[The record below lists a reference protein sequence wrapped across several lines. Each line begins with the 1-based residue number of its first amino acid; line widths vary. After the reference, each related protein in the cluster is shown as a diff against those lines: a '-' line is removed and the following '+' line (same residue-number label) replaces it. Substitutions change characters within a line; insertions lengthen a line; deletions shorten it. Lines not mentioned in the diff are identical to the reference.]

1 MFWTAVASSTLSSNS
16 AESSAGLASAA
27 PSYQQQHTKPSPLRA
42 SASSWQL
49 SNAAFK
55 SRLQQQQ
62 LLQQH
67 QQQIQQQH
75 QQQHEQQQQQQQE
88 HQQQEQ
94 QQQELQQQQQQQ
106 LQQQQQQ
113 ENASQQE
120 VQPSREDNRRAV
132 GQKTKLQTANI
143 KKKISPKSESKIFK
157 AFTSCKCTQK

>member
-42 SASSWQL
+42 SSSSWQL

-67 QQQIQQQH
+67 QQQIQIQQ
-75 QQQHEQQQQQQQE
+75 QQQHEQQQ
-88 HQQQEQ
+88 
-94 QQQELQQQQQQQ
+94 LQ
-106 LQQQQQQ
+106 LQQQSG
-113 ENASQQE
+113 EVAQQE
-120 VQPSREDNRRAV
+120 VQASKEPKHSA
-132 GQKTKLQTANI
+132 GQKHKLSTANI
-143 KKKISPKSESKIFK
+143 KKKISPRSESKIFK
-157 AFTSCKCTQK
+157 ALTSCKCTQK

>member
-75 QQQHEQQQQQQQE
+75 EQQQQQQQ
-88 HQQQEQ
+88 QFDV
-94 QQQELQQQQQQQ
+94 L
-106 LQQQQQQ
+106 
-113 ENASQQE
+113 AQQE
-120 VQPSREDNRRAV
+120 VHTKQTNN

-143 KKKISPKSESKIFK
+143 KKKISPKSESRIFK

>member
-42 SASSWQL
+42 STSSWQL

-67 QQQIQQQH
+67 QQQIQQQ
-75 QQQHEQQQQQQQE
+75 QQHEQQQQQQQE
-88 HQQQEQ
+88 HQQQE
-94 QQQELQQQQQQQ
+94 LQQQQQQQ
-106 LQQQQQQ
+106 QQQQSQQ
-113 ENASQQE
+113 QHENTSQQE

>member
-42 SASSWQL
+42 SSSSWQL

-75 QQQHEQQQQQQQE
+75 EQ
-88 HQQQEQ
+88 
-94 QQQELQQQQQQQ
+94 QQQQQQQ
-106 LQQQQQQ
+106 LQQS
-113 ENASQQE
+113 EDLSQQE
-120 VQPSREDNRRAV
+120 VQTNKEQKQAV
-132 GQKTKLQTANI
+132 GQKTKLKSANI
-143 KKKISPKSESKIFK
+143 KKKISPKSESRIFK

>member
-42 SASSWQL
+42 SSSSWQL

-75 QQQHEQQQQQQQE
+75 EQQQQQQP
-88 HQQQEQ
+88 QQQFDD
-94 QQQELQQQQQQQ
+94 L
-106 LQQQQQQ
+106 
-113 ENASQQE
+113 SQQE
-120 VQPSREDNRRAV
+120 VQTRQTNN

-143 KKKISPKSESKIFK
+143 KKKISPKSESRIFK

>member
-67 QQQIQQQH
+67 QQQIQQQ
-75 QQQHEQQQQQQQE
+75 QHEE
-88 HQQQEQ
+88 QQQEQ
-94 QQQELQQQQQQQ
+94 QLQ
-106 LQQQQQQ
+106 LQQQQH
-113 ENASQQE
+113 EDAAQQE
-120 VQPSREDNRRAV
+120 VQANREERRLV

>member
-42 SASSWQL
+42 SSSSWQL

-67 QQQIQQQH
+67 QQQIQQQ
-75 QQQHEQQQQQQQE
+75 QHEHQQQQQQQ
-88 HQQQEQ
+88 Q
-94 QQQELQQQQQQQ
+94 QQQHQQQQQQPGD
-106 LQQQQQQ
+106 L
-113 ENASQQE
+113 SQQE
-120 VQPSREDNRRAV
+120 VQANKEPKHSAC
-132 GQKTKLQTANI
+132 QKHKLQTANI
-143 KKKISPKSESKIFK
+143 KKKISPRSESKIFK

>member
-42 SASSWQL
+42 SSSSWQL

-67 QQQIQQQH
+67 QQQIQQQD
-75 QQQHEQQQQQQQE
+75 EQQQQQSE
-88 HQQQEQ
+88 DF
-94 QQQELQQQQQQQ
+94 
-106 LQQQQQQ
+106 
-113 ENASQQE
+113 AQQE
-120 VQPSREDNRRAV
+120 VQPNKEEKPTV
-132 GQKTKLQTANI
+132 GQKTKPQTANI
-143 KKKISPKSESKIFK
+143 KKKISPRSESKIFK

>member
-75 QQQHEQQQQQQQE
+75 EQQQQQQQKQSE
-88 HQQQEQ
+88 DSVQ
-94 QQQELQQQQQQQ
+94 
-106 LQQQQQQ
+106 
-113 ENASQQE
+113 SQQE
-120 VQPSREDNRRAV
+120 GQPNKEQKQAV
-132 GQKTKLQTANI
+132 GQQKNKLQTANI
-143 KKKISPKSESKIFK
+143 KKKMSPRSESKIFK

>member
-75 QQQHEQQQQQQQE
+75 EQQQHEQQQQQQ
-88 HQQQEQ
+88 EQ
-94 QQQELQQQQQQQ
+94 QQQQQQQ
-106 LQQQQQQ
+106 LQQQH

-120 VQPSREDNRRAV
+120 VQASREDNRRAV

-143 KKKISPKSESKIFK
+143 KKKISPKSESKILK

>member
-42 SASSWQL
+42 STSSWQL

-67 QQQIQQQH
+67 QQQIQQQQQ
-75 QQQHEQQQQQQQE
+75 QQQHEQQQQE
-88 HQQQEQ
+88 H
-94 QQQELQQQQQQQ
+94 QQQELQQQQQQH
-106 LQQQQQQ
+106 LQQQH

-120 VQPSREDNRRAV
+120 VQPNREDRRAV
-132 GQKTKLQTANI
+132 GQKAKLQTANI

-157 AFTSCKCTQK
+157 AFTSCKCAQK